1 MNPRFR
7 AECAFGRE
15 FGRFGHR
22 QRFFGAL
29 RQGHFGGPGMRAAK
43 MLSSE
48 DLQLIML
55 ALLQDGP
62 RHGYDIIK
70 SLQEHSSGLYPPSPG
85 VVYPALTY
93 LEEAGLAVS
102 ETEGSK
108 RRYRVTDAGREYLA
122 KHRATADELLAQL
135 ARFGQKM
142 AQFQREYQ
150 EDEVAGQEWGGS
162 GGTGGGG
169 SGPEQNQDKREW
181 REVKAQFHE
190 LRHEFKQA
198 LFEKL
203 HASIAEKRRVLEI
216 LRRAIAE
223 IRGQ

>member
-1 MNPRFR
+1 MYRR
-7 AECAFGRE
+7 SHRECPYGRD

-22 QRFFGAL
+22 HRLFGAL
-29 RQGHFGGPGMRAAK
+29 RQAYSAGPGMRAAK
-43 MLSSE
+43 MLSSD

-55 ALLQDGP
+55 ALLQDSP
-62 RHGYDIIK
+62 RHGYEIIK
-70 SLQEHSSGLYPPSPG
+70 SLKEHSSGLYTPSPG

-93 LEEAGLAVS
+93 LEEAGLAIS

-108 RRYRVTDAGREYLA
+108 RRYSITAAGSQYLTE
-122 KHRATADELLAQL
+122 HRATADELLAQL
-135 ARFGQKM
+135 ARYGQRM
-142 AQFQREYQ
+142 AQFQREYR
-150 EDEVAGQEWGGS
+150 EEEAAGQDWGSSEGERS
-162 GGTGGGG
+162 G
-169 SGPEQNQDKREW
+169 DKHEW
-181 REVKAQFHE
+181 RQIKSQFHE

-203 HASIAEKRRVLEI
+203 HASMEEKRRVLDV

>member
-1 MNPRFR
+1 MTRPFR
-7 AECAFGRE
+7 VESPYGRE

-22 QRFFGAL
+22 HRHRLFGAL
-29 RQGHFGGPGMRAAK
+29 RQAYFDGPGMRAAK
-43 MLSSE
+43 MLSSD

-55 ALLQDGP
+55 ALLQDSA
-62 RHGYDIIK
+62 RHGYEIIK
-70 SLQEHSSGLYPPSPG
+70 SLKEHSSGLYTPSPG

-108 RRYRVTDAGREYLA
+108 RRYSITAAGSEYLTE
-122 KHRATADELLAQL
+122 HRATADELLAQL
-135 ARFGQKM
+135 ARYGQRM

-150 EDEVAGQEWGGS
+150 EEEAAGQDWGSSEGER
-162 GGTGGGG
+162 TG
-169 SGPEQNQDKREW
+169 DKREW
-181 REVKAQFHE
+181 RQIKSQFHE

-203 HASIAEKRRVLEI
+203 HASIEEKRRVLEV

>member
-1 MNPRFR
+1 MNRRFR

-15 FGRFGHR
+15 FGRSGHR
-22 QRFFGAL
+22 HHLGAL
-29 RQGHFGGPGMRAAK
+29 RQGYFGGPGLRAAK

-55 ALLQDGP
+55 ALLQDAP

-70 SLQEHSSGLYPPSPG
+70 SLQEHSSGLYTPSPG

-93 LEEAGLAVS
+93 LEEAGFAVS

-108 RRYRVTDAGREYLA
+108 RRYRITAAGSEYLA
-122 KHRATADELLAQL
+122 QQRATADELLAQL
-135 ARFGQKM
+135 ARLGQRM
-142 AQFQREYQ
+142 AQFQREYH
-150 EDEVAGQEWGGS
+150 EDEIAGQEWGGS
-162 GGTGGGG
+162 GSAAGGGRD
-169 SGPEQNQDKREW
+169 QDKQEW
-181 REVKAQFHE
+181 RQVKAQFHE

-203 HASIAEKRRVLEI
+203 HASIDEKRRVLEI
-216 LRRAIAE
+216 LRRAIAD
-223 IRGQ
+223 IRAK

>member
-1 MNPRFR
+1 MNRRFR

-15 FGRFGHR
+15 FGRSGHR
-22 QRFFGAL
+22 HRLFGAL
-29 RQGHFGGPGMRAAK
+29 RQGYLGEPGLRAAK

-55 ALLQDGP
+55 ALLQDAP
-62 RHGYDIIK
+62 LHGYDIIK
-70 SLQEHSSGLYPPSPG
+70 SLQEHSSGLYTPSPG

-93 LEEAGLAVS
+93 LEEAGFAVS

-108 RRYRVTDAGREYLA
+108 RRYRITAAGGEYLA
-122 KHRATADELLAQL
+122 KQRATADELLAQL

-142 AQFQREYQ
+142 AQFQREYH
-150 EDEVAGQEWGGS
+150 EDEIAGQEWGGS
-162 GGTGGGG
+162 GTATGGARD
-169 SGPEQNQDKREW
+169 QDKQEW
-181 REVKAQFHE
+181 RQVKAQFHE

-203 HASIAEKRRVLEI
+203 HASIDEKRRVLEI
-216 LRRAIAE
+216 LRRAIAD
-223 IRGQ
+223 IRAK

>member
-1 MNPRFR
+1 MNRHFR

-22 QRFFGAL
+22 HRFFGAL
-29 RQGHFGGPGMRAAK
+29 RQGEFGGPGMRAAK
-43 MLSSE
+43 MLSAE

-55 ALLQDGP
+55 ALLKDAP

-70 SLQEHSSGLYPPSPG
+70 SLQEHSSGLYTPSPG
-85 VVYPALTY
+85 VVYPALTF

-108 RRYRVTDAGREYLA
+108 RRYQITDAGSEHLA
-122 KHRATADELLAQL
+122 QHRATADELLTQL
-135 ARFGQKM
+135 ARYGQRM
-142 AQFQREYQ
+142 AQFQREYREE
-150 EDEVAGQEWGGS
+150 EDASQQWSDGNPTGDKQEWRQIRS
-162 GGTGGGG
+162 
-169 SGPEQNQDKREW
+169 
-181 REVKAQFHE
+181 QFHE

-198 LFEKL
+198 LFEKI
-203 HASIAEKRRVLEI
+203 HASIEEKRRVLNI

-223 IRGQ
+223 IRAR

>member
-1 MNPRFR
+1 MNSRFR
-7 AECAFGRE
+7 AECAYGRE

-29 RQGHFGGPGMRAAK
+29 RQGYFGGLGLRAGK
-43 MLSSE
+43 MLSAD

-70 SLQEHSSGLYPPSPG
+70 SLQEHSSGLYKPSPG

-108 RRYRVTDAGREYLA
+108 RRYRITEAGSELLA
-122 KHRATADELLAQL
+122 KQRATADELLAQL

-142 AQFQREYQ
+142 AQFQREYH

-162 GGTGGGG
+162 GSGTDGGR
-169 SGPEQNQDKREW
+169 EQDKHEW
-181 REVKAQFHE
+181 RQVKAQFHE
-190 LRHEFKQA
+190 LRHEFKQV

-203 HASIAEKRRVLEI
+203 HASIEEKRRVLEI

-223 IRGQ
+223 IRGK